1 MALEIEA
8 IQERKVALEGDLS
21 KLRDTIAQLDAKR
34 QELVN
39 NLNALHGAV
48 QQCDQFLVDI
58 AKQEEEPK
66 TKKEKRKHLKNIC
79 LNIQDIFLDNGWIKI
94 QFLQLLMQ

>member
-8 IQERKVALEGDLS
+8 IQERKVALEGDLT

-58 AKQEEEPK
+58 AEQEEPK
-66 TKKEKRKHLKNIC
+66 TKKKNE
-79 LNIQDIFLDNGWIKI
+79 NI
-94 QFLQLLMQ
+94 

>member
-8 IQERKVALEGDLS
+8 IQERKVALEGDLT
-21 KLRDTIAQLDAKR
+21 KLRDTISQLDVKR

-39 NLNALHGAV
+39 NLNALSGAV

-58 AKQEEEPK
+58 AKQEEPK
-66 TKKEKRKHLKNIC
+66 TKKEK
-79 LNIQDIFLDNGWIKI
+79 
-94 QFLQLLMQ
+94 